1 MPTRIEHDSLGPVEI
16 DSGRL
21 WGAQTQRALLHFDI
35 GTERLP
41 ADMIR
46 AYARIKRACAIV
58 HGEAGRLDA
67 EQAAAIV
74 TVCDELLAGRWDDEF
89 PLSVWNSGSG
99 TPFNMNVNEVIANR
113 ASQLAGQP
121 PGSHRPLHP
130 NDHVNLAQSTN
141 DTFPTAMHLAAATLL
156 AGQLLPALA
165 RLHDAVAARAAE
177 WNDLW
182 KTGRTHLMDATPL
195 TLGQEW
201 SGYAAMLTAAM
212 TDLAHVQPILHEL
225 TLGGTAVGSGINAPP
240 GFADEVIARLAAET
254 GLPLRPV
261 ANRFAAQGAHD
272 ALVRLS
278 AALRTLAGSLFKI
291 ANDIRLLASGPRCG
305 LAELQLPANEPGSS
319 IMPGKVNPTQ
329 CEALTMLAL
338 QVMGNDMAVTLGN
351 ASGWLEMNVYKPL
364 IIHNLLQSLRLLTDG
379 MTSFGRYLVE
389 GCRPDPERLAQWLE
403 ASLMRVT
410 ALTPHI
416 GYERAA
422 AIARHAHENGLTLR
436 EAATGFGQV
445 AEADFSRWLAEAQ
458 RRG

>member
-141 DTFPTAMHLAAATLL
+141 DTCPTAMHLAAATLL

-201 SGYAAMLTAAM
+201 SGYAAMLAAAM
-212 TDLAHVQPILHEL
+212 TDLAHVQPVLHEL

-364 IIHNLLQSLRLLTDG
+364 IIHNLLQSLRLLADG

>member
-201 SGYAAMLTAAM
+201 SGYAAMLAAAM
-212 TDLAHVQPILHEL
+212 TDLAHVQPVLHEL

-364 IIHNLLQSLRLLTDG
+364 IIHNLLQSLRLLADG

-445 AEADFSRWLAEAQ
+445 AEADFTRWLAAAQ

>member
-16 DSGRL
+16 DSARL
-21 WGAQTQRALLHFDI
+21 WGAQTQRALLHFAI
-35 GTERLP
+35 GDERLP

-121 PGSHRPLHP
+121 LGSHRPLHP

-201 SGYAAMLTAAM
+201 SGYAAMLAAAM
-212 TDLAHVQPILHEL
+212 TDLAHVQPVLHEL

-364 IIHNLLQSLRLLTDG
+364 IIHNLLQSLRLLADG

-445 AEADFSRWLAEAQ
+445 AEADFTRWLAAAQ

>member
-41 ADMIR
+41 AGMIR

-165 RLHDAVAARAAE
+165 RLHDVVAARAAE

-201 SGYAAMLTAAM
+201 SGYAAMLAAAM
-212 TDLAHVQPILHEL
+212 TDLAHVQPVLHEL

-364 IIHNLLQSLRLLTDG
+364 IIHNLLQSLRLLADG

-410 ALTPHI
+410 ALTSHI

>member
-16 DSGRL
+16 DSGQL

-99 TPFNMNVNEVIANR
+99 TPFNMNINEVIANR

-121 PGSHRPLHP
+121 TGSHRPLHP

-165 RLHDAVAARAAE
+165 RLHDVVATRSAE

-201 SGYAAMLTAAM
+201 SGYAAMLAAAM
-212 TDLAHVQPILHEL
+212 ADLAHVQPVLHEL

-364 IIHNLLQSLRLLTDG
+364 IIHNLLQSLRLLADG

-445 AEADFSRWLAEAQ
+445 AETDFSRWLAEAQ

>member
-141 DTFPTAMHLAAATLL
+141 DTFPTAMRLAAATLL

-201 SGYAAMLTAAM
+201 SGYAAMLAAAM
-212 TDLAHVQPILHEL
+212 TDLAHVQPVLHEL

-364 IIHNLLQSLRLLTDG
+364 IIHNLLQSLRLLADG

-445 AEADFSRWLAEAQ
+445 AEADFTRWLAAAQ

>member
-121 PGSHRPLHP
+121 TGSHRPLHP

-165 RLHDAVAARAAE
+165 RLHDVVATRAAE

-201 SGYAAMLTAAM
+201 SGYAAMLAAAM
-212 TDLAHVQPILHEL
+212 ADLAHVQPVLHEL

-305 LAELQLPANEPGSS
+305 LAELQLPDNEPGSS

>member
-121 PGSHRPLHP
+121 TGSHRPLHP

-201 SGYAAMLTAAM
+201 SGYAAMLAAAM
-212 TDLAHVQPILHEL
+212 TDLAHVQPVLHEL

-364 IIHNLLQSLRLLTDG
+364 IIHNLLQSLRLLADG

-389 GCRPDPERLAQWLE
+389 GCRPDPARLAQWLE

>member
-74 TVCDELLAGRWDDEF
+74 TVCDELLAGCWDDEF

-99 TPFNMNVNEVIANR
+99 TPFNMNINEVIANR

-141 DTFPTAMHLAAATLL
+141 DTFPAAMHLAAATLL

-201 SGYAAMLTAAM
+201 SGYAAMLAAAM
-212 TDLAHVQPILHEL
+212 TDLAHVQPVLHEL

-364 IIHNLLQSLRLLTDG
+364 IIHNLLQSLRLLADG

-389 GCRPDPERLAQWLE
+389 GCRPDPARLAQWLE

-445 AEADFSRWLAEAQ
+445 AETDFSRWLAEAQ

>member
-121 PGSHRPLHP
+121 LGSHRPLHP

-201 SGYAAMLTAAM
+201 SGYAAMLAAAM
-212 TDLAHVQPILHEL
+212 TDLAHVQPVLHEL

-364 IIHNLLQSLRLLTDG
+364 IIHNLLQSLRLLADG

>member
-177 WNDLW
+177 WTDLW

-201 SGYAAMLTAAM
+201 SGYAAMLAAAM
-212 TDLAHVQPILHEL
+212 ADLAHVQPVLHEL

-364 IIHNLLQSLRLLTDG
+364 IIHNLLQSLRLLADG

>member
-201 SGYAAMLTAAM
+201 SGYAAMLAAAM
-212 TDLAHVQPILHEL
+212 TDLAHVQPVLHEL

-364 IIHNLLQSLRLLTDG
+364 IIHNLLQSLRLLADG
-379 MTSFGRYLVE
+379 MTSFERYLVE

>member
-165 RLHDAVAARAAE
+165 RLHDAVATRAAE

-201 SGYAAMLTAAM
+201 SGYAAMLAAAM
-212 TDLAHVQPILHEL
+212 TDLAHVQPVLHEL

-364 IIHNLLQSLRLLTDG
+364 IIHNLLQSLRLLADG

-458 RRG
+458 R

>member
-121 PGSHRPLHP
+121 TGSHRPLHP

-165 RLHDAVAARAAE
+165 RLHDVVAARAAE

-201 SGYAAMLTAAM
+201 SGYAAMLAAAM
-212 TDLAHVQPILHEL
+212 TDLAHMQPVLHEL

-364 IIHNLLQSLRLLTDG
+364 IIHNLLQSLRLLADG

-389 GCRPDPERLAQWLE
+389 GCRPDPARLAQWLE
-403 ASLMRVT
+403 ASLMRIT

-458 RRG
+458 RRS

>member
-113 ASQLAGQP
+113 ASQLASQP
-121 PGSHRPLHP
+121 TGSHRPLHP

-165 RLHDAVAARAAE
+165 RLHDAVATRAAE

-201 SGYAAMLTAAM
+201 SGYAAMLAAAM
-212 TDLAHVQPILHEL
+212 ADLAHVQPVLHEL

-364 IIHNLLQSLRLLTDG
+364 IIHNLLQSLRLLADG

-389 GCRPDPERLAQWLE
+389 GCRPDPARLAQWLE

>member
-177 WNDLW
+177 WNELW

-201 SGYAAMLTAAM
+201 SGYAAMLAAAM
-212 TDLAHVQPILHEL
+212 TDLAHVQPVLHEL

-364 IIHNLLQSLRLLTDG
+364 IIHNLLQSLRLLADG

>member
-201 SGYAAMLTAAM
+201 SGYAAMLAAAM
-212 TDLAHVQPILHEL
+212 TDLAHVQPVLHEL

-445 AEADFSRWLAEAQ
+445 AEADFTRWLAAAQ

>member
-74 TVCDELLAGRWDDEF
+74 TVCDELLAGCWDDEF

-201 SGYAAMLTAAM
+201 SGYAAMLAAAM
-212 TDLAHVQPILHEL
+212 TDLAHVQPVLHEL

-364 IIHNLLQSLRLLTDG
+364 IIHNLLQSLRLLADG

>member
-201 SGYAAMLTAAM
+201 SGYAAMLAAAM
-212 TDLAHVQPILHEL
+212 TDLAHVQPVLHEL

-364 IIHNLLQSLRLLTDG
+364 IIHNLLQSLRLLADG

-422 AIARHAHENGLTLR
+422 EVAKLAHREDLTLR
-436 EAATGFGQV
+436 ESCLRLGYMT
-445 AEADFSRWLAEAQ
+445 AEAFDAAYRPEKMV
-458 RRG
+458 

>member
-201 SGYAAMLTAAM
+201 SGYAAMLAAAM
-212 TDLAHVQPILHEL
+212 TDLAHVQPVLHEL

-364 IIHNLLQSLRLLTDG
+364 IIHNLLQSLRLLADG

>member
-1 MPTRIEHDSLGPVEI
+1 MPIRIEHDSLGPVEI

-121 PGSHRPLHP
+121 PGSHQPLHP

-177 WNDLW
+177 WNELW

-201 SGYAAMLTAAM
+201 SGYAAMLAAAM
-212 TDLAHVQPILHEL
+212 TDLAHVQPVLHEL

-364 IIHNLLQSLRLLTDG
+364 IIHNLLQSLRLLADG

-389 GCRPDPERLAQWLE
+389 GCRPDPARLAQWLE

-422 AIARHAHENGLTLR
+422 AIARHAHENGLALR

-445 AEADFSRWLAEAQ
+445 AETDFSRWLAEAQ

>member
-99 TPFNMNVNEVIANR
+99 TQFNMNVNEVIANR

-201 SGYAAMLTAAM
+201 SGYAAMLAAAM
-212 TDLAHVQPILHEL
+212 TDLAHVQPVLHEL

-364 IIHNLLQSLRLLTDG
+364 IIHNLLQSLRLLADG

>member
-35 GTERLP
+35 GTECLP

-121 PGSHRPLHP
+121 TGSHLPLHP

-201 SGYAAMLTAAM
+201 SGYAAMLAAAM
-212 TDLAHVQPILHEL
+212 TDLAHVQPVLHEL

-364 IIHNLLQSLRLLTDG
+364 IIHNLLQSLRLLADG

-389 GCRPDPERLAQWLE
+389 GCRPDPARLAQWLE

>member
-177 WNDLW
+177 WNDMW

-201 SGYAAMLTAAM
+201 SGYAAMLAAAM
-212 TDLAHVQPILHEL
+212 TDLAHVQPVLHEL

-364 IIHNLLQSLRLLTDG
+364 IIHNLLQSLRLLADG

>member
-201 SGYAAMLTAAM
+201 SGYAAMLAAAM
-212 TDLAHVQPILHEL
+212 TDLAHVQPVLHEL

-364 IIHNLLQSLRLLTDG
+364 IIHNLLQSLRLLADG

-422 AIARHAHENGLTLR
+422 AIARHAHENGLALR

>member
-35 GTERLP
+35 GTEHLP

-74 TVCDELLAGRWDDEF
+74 TVCDELLAGRWDNEF

-201 SGYAAMLTAAM
+201 SGYAAMLAAAM
-212 TDLAHVQPILHEL
+212 TDLAHVQPVLHEL

-364 IIHNLLQSLRLLTDG
+364 IIHNLLQSLRLLADG

-422 AIARHAHENGLTLR
+422 AIARHAHENRLTLR

>member
-141 DTFPTAMHLAAATLL
+141 DTFPTDMHLAAATLL

-201 SGYAAMLTAAM
+201 SGYAAMLAAAM
-212 TDLAHVQPILHEL
+212 TDLAHVQPVLHEL

-364 IIHNLLQSLRLLTDG
+364 IIHNLLQSLRLLADG

>member
-165 RLHDAVAARAAE
+165 RLHDAVATRAAE

-201 SGYAAMLTAAM
+201 SGYAAMLAAAM
-212 TDLAHVQPILHEL
+212 TDLAHVQPVLHEL

-305 LAELQLPANEPGSS
+305 LAELQLPANGPGSS

-364 IIHNLLQSLRLLTDG
+364 IIHNLLQSLRLLADG

>member
-1 MPTRIEHDSLGPVEI
+1 M
-16 DSGRL
+16 
-21 WGAQTQRALLHFDI
+21 
-35 GTERLP
+35 
-41 ADMIR
+41 
-46 AYARIKRACAIV
+46 
-58 HGEAGRLDA
+58 
-67 EQAAAIV
+67 
-74 TVCDELLAGRWDDEF
+74 
-89 PLSVWNSGSG
+89 
-99 TPFNMNVNEVIANR
+99 
-113 ASQLAGQP
+113 AS
-121 PGSHRPLHP
+121 
-130 NDHVNLAQSTN
+130 
-141 DTFPTAMHLAAATLL
+141 
-156 AGQLLPALA
+156 
-165 RLHDAVAARAAE
+165 AVAARAAE

-201 SGYAAMLTAAM
+201 SGYAAMLAAAM
-212 TDLAHVQPILHEL
+212 TDLAHVQPVLHEL

-364 IIHNLLQSLRLLTDG
+364 IIHNLLQSLRLLADG

>member
-201 SGYAAMLTAAM
+201 SGYAAMLAAAM
-212 TDLAHVQPILHEL
+212 TDLAHVQPVLHEL

>member
-201 SGYAAMLTAAM
+201 SGYAAMLAAAM
-212 TDLAHVQPILHEL
+212 TDLAHVQPVLHEL

-364 IIHNLLQSLRLLTDG
+364 IIHNLLQSLRLLADG

-403 ASLMRVT
+403 ASLMRIT

>member
-201 SGYAAMLTAAM
+201 SGYAAMLAAAM
-212 TDLAHVQPILHEL
+212 TDLAHVQPVLHEL

-319 IMPGKVNPTQ
+319 IMPSKVNPTQ

-364 IIHNLLQSLRLLTDG
+364 IIHNLLQSLRLLADG

>member
-201 SGYAAMLTAAM
+201 SGYAAMLAAAM
-212 TDLAHVQPILHEL
+212 TDLAHVQPVLHEL

-364 IIHNLLQSLRLLTDG
+364 IIHNLLQSLRLLADG

-410 ALTPHI
+410 SLTPHI

>member
-201 SGYAAMLTAAM
+201 SGYAAMLAAAM
-212 TDLAHVQPILHEL
+212 TDLAHVQPVLHEL

-364 IIHNLLQSLRLLTDG
+364 IIHNLLQSLRLLTGG

-389 GCRPDPERLAQWLE
+389 GCRPDPVRLAQWLE
-403 ASLMRVT
+403 ASLMRIT

>member
-201 SGYAAMLTAAM
+201 SGYAAMLAAAM
-212 TDLAHVQPILHEL
+212 TDLAHVQPVLHEL

-364 IIHNLLQSLRLLTDG
+364 IIHNLLQSLRLLADG

-436 EAATGFGQV
+436 EAATGFGRV
-445 AEADFSRWLAEAQ
+445 AEADFTRWLAAAQ

>member
-201 SGYAAMLTAAM
+201 SGYAAMLAAAM
-212 TDLAHVQPILHEL
+212 TDLAHVQPVLHEL

-364 IIHNLLQSLRLLTDG
+364 IIHNLLQSLRLLADG

-389 GCRPDPERLAQWLE
+389 GCRPDPARLAQWLE

>member
-121 PGSHRPLHP
+121 TGSHRPLHP

-177 WNDLW
+177 WNELW

-201 SGYAAMLTAAM
+201 SGYAAMLAAAM
-212 TDLAHVQPILHEL
+212 TDLAHVQPVLHEL

-364 IIHNLLQSLRLLTDG
+364 IIHNLLQSLRLLADG

>member
-35 GTERLP
+35 GTERLQ

-201 SGYAAMLTAAM
+201 SGYAAMLAAAM
-212 TDLAHVQPILHEL
+212 TDLAHVQPVLHEL

-364 IIHNLLQSLRLLTDG
+364 IIHNLLQSLRLLADG

>member
-1 MPTRIEHDSLGPVEI
+1 M
-16 DSGRL
+16 
-21 WGAQTQRALLHFDI
+21 
-35 GTERLP
+35 
-41 ADMIR
+41 
-46 AYARIKRACAIV
+46 
-58 HGEAGRLDA
+58 
-67 EQAAAIV
+67 
-74 TVCDELLAGRWDDEF
+74 
-89 PLSVWNSGSG
+89 
-99 TPFNMNVNEVIANR
+99 IANR

-201 SGYAAMLTAAM
+201 SGYAAMLAAAM
-212 TDLAHVQPILHEL
+212 TDLAHVQPVLHEL

-364 IIHNLLQSLRLLTDG
+364 IIHNLLQSLRLLADG

>member
-201 SGYAAMLTAAM
+201 SGYAAMLAAAM
-212 TDLAHVQPILHEL
+212 ADLAHVQPVLHEL

-364 IIHNLLQSLRLLTDG
+364 IIHNLLQSLRLLADG